1 MSYIYLYCFHRKLE
15 SERGQIQR
23 RRDGMLKIET
33 QRVGAAALTTKY
45 SCIQVVDIITG
56 TCKLLIIAC

>member
-1 MSYIYLYCFHRKLE
+1 
-15 SERGQIQR
+15 
-23 RRDGMLKIET
+23 MLKIET